1 MKYLYLF
8 GGIAIVSAIGAFLL
22 GRVTR
27 VWLVFW
33 LGLIGSI
40 LAVIGFFLNKSDS
53 VDDTLVEQLATF
65 IPPLISFACVIGW
78 WVGYALLR
86 LFARYRSDKP
96 N

>member
-8 GGIAIVSAIGAFLL
+8 GGIALVSVIGAVAL

-33 LGLIGSI
+33 LGVLATI

-53 VDDTLVEQLATF
+53 VDDTFAEQLAVF
-65 IPPLISFACVIGW
+65 IPPLISFSIVIGW
-78 WVGYALLR
+78 WVGYAILR
-86 LFARYRSDKP
+86 FITRR
-96 N
+96 